1 MAATKNILAGTPS
14 AADTIELGA
23 SGGFVQF
30 AAGADIKLLDI
41 GAITASE
48 TDSQAGGTALSY
60 TINNVTVT
68 SGDNDAV
75 TLPTAVAGL
84 VRIVYCNGGTGANLA
99 LKVYPAASDD
109 INDGSANA
117 AIIIK
122 ELTWALFVALDSTTW
137 AAQYTVNS

>member
-1 MAATKNILAGTPS
+1 MAATKNILEATS
-14 AADTIELGA
+14 ATTLEVGSDGQT
-23 SGGFVQF
+23 VQF

-41 GAITASE
+41 GAITAST
-48 TDSQAGGTALSY
+48 TDSQAAGTALSY

-68 SGDNDAV
+68 SGDDDAV

-84 VRIVYCNGGTGANLA
+84 VRIVYCNGGAGANLA
-99 LKVYPAASDD
+99 LKVYPASGDD

-117 AIIIK
+117 AIVIK
-122 ELTWALFVALDSTTW
+122 ELTWALFVALDDTTW